1 MLESAVTI
9 SITGLIAG
17 FVFAMPIAGPIS
29 ILIVSNALNGK
40 FLYSKNI
47 SFGAALSDFIYIFIA
62 VYGITKLYTWYKPA
76 IPYLFLGGAVFFI
89 ILGIK
94 IFKTPF
100 NPDNFEETSQV
111 ASRFNNEEKGGFYT
125 GFMVNLLNPTLFI
138 SGLISSFF
146 VISLVSS
153 LGFNTGGLEMRMNDQ
168 VNEISS
174 IEGTDLKQKINVEK
188 LNKFAEEYN
197 QGYNSSE
204 KKTKEE
210 QEATPRNHLI
220 MSFCYAFFLAAGGFT
235 WFYILAY
242 MLSKYRKRVNMKVL
256 TLLIR
261 VFGISLGLLGTYF
274 GYMGA
279 SHFFHH

>member
-40 FLYSKNI
+40 FLYSRNI

-76 IPYLFLGGAVFFI
+76 IPYLFLGGAAFFVL
-89 ILGIK
+89 LGIK
-94 IFKTPF
+94 IIKTPF
-100 NPDNFEETSQV
+100 NPGNLEETSHV
-111 ASRFNNEEKGGFYT
+111 TSGIKNEEKGGFYT

-153 LGFNTGGLEMRMNDQ
+153 LGFNTGGLEMRINDQ

-174 IEGTDLKQKINVEK
+174 IEGSDIKQKINVERI
-188 LNKFAEEYN
+188 NKFAEEYN
-197 QGYNSSE
+197 PNYNSRQ
-204 KKTKEE
+204 KKVEE
-210 QEATPRNHLI
+210 EVTTPENHLV
-220 MSFCYAFFLAAGGFT
+220 MSLCYAFFLAAGGFT
-235 WFYILAY
+235 WFYLLAY
-242 MLSKYRKRVNMKVL
+242 MLSRYRNRINMKVL

-261 VFGISLGLLGTYF
+261 GFGVSLCFLGIYF
-274 GYMGA
+274 GYMGT
-279 SHFFHH
+279 SHFFHR